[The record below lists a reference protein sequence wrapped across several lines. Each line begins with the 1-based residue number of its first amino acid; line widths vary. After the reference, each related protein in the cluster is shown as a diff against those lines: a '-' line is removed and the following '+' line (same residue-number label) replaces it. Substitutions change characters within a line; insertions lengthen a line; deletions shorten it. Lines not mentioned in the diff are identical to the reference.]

1 MMAVFQRVKEQAFP
15 SPPSDEGGVS
25 RRLTEGEIIKNS
37 KISDKISH
45 LWCLSPSLATLDSPL
60 VRGGQ
65 GCVIRFLTVSKIP
78 PYPRRD
84 F

>member
-1 MMAVFQRVKEQAFP
+1 MIFHACLLQRVKEQAFP

-37 KISDKISH
+37 KISDKIPH

-65 GCVIRFLTVSKIP
+65 GCVVRFLTVSK
-78 PYPRRD
+78 RHA
-84 F
+84 